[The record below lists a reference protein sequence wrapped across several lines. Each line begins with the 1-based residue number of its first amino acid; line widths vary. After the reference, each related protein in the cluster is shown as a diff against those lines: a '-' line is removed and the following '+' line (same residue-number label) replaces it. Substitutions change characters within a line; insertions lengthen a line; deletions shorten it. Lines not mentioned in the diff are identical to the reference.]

1 MQQLY
6 SSILF
11 THDGSKLSNLAIA
24 HVASLASTFGAHVY
38 VLQVVDSITQ
48 VVTAVN
54 IANVTMDA
62 QEIFVDIAK
71 SERKI
76 AKQNV
81 QTIKDKLEHA
91 GVTKCST
98 LIRQGDARDEIV
110 KVAKEMDCDLIVMS
124 THGRSGLKRAFLG
137 SIAEDVVRHA
147 PCPVFLI
154 RAKQDIQSKK

>member
-11 THDGSKLSNLAIA
+11 THDGSKLSNLAIN
-24 HVASLASTFGAHVY
+24 HVVSLASTFDAHVY

-54 IANVTMDA
+54 IANITMDA

-81 QTIKDKLEHA
+81 QTIKDKLEKV

-98 LIRQGDARDEIV
+98 LIRHGDARDEIV

-154 RAKQDIQSKK
+154 RAKQDIQLKK